1 MPLPTGFGQAIN
13 AGSRLVNKVYPPC
26 VDFVLGGPAMLRSL
40 KRKMAEFIRT
50 QVEVVTSSELQ
61 TIRAQ
66 LEGLS
71 EGLRMLG
78 EQQSEAVRGLGEQI
92 PLLQAYVEHN
102 SRTIANE
109 RRDMEETQRM
119 VGIVCARIE
128 NFIKIQKEHRANL
141 EQSVAALIPDGLHHN
156 KTA

>member
-1 MPLPTGFGQAIN
+1 
-13 AGSRLVNKVYPPC
+13 
-26 VDFVLGGPAMLRSL
+26 MLRSL
-40 KRKMAEFIRT
+40 KRKLAKFIRT

-66 LEGLS
+66 LEGL
-71 EGLRMLG
+71 RMLG
-78 EQQSEAVRGLGEQI
+78 EQQSEAVRGL
-92 PLLQAYVEHN
+92 QAYVERS

-119 VGIVCARIE
+119 VGILCARIE
-128 NFIKIQKEHRANL
+128 NFIKIQKEHRVNL
-141 EQSVAALIPDGLHHN
+141 EQSVAALLPDGLHHN